1 MLDKILAGTQY
12 AETEIDLLSVDVEGH
27 ELPVLKSL
35 NFEVY
40 KPKVLVVELHAE
52 KIEEILASE
61 LYEFIKSKKYSLFS
75 WVLPSLI
82 FVRDGY
88 FKSGVLCFRKSC
100 QEN

>member
-1 MLDKILAGTQY
+1 MLDKILAGTRY

-40 KPKVLVVELHAE
+40 KPKVLVVELHEE

-88 FKSGVLCFRKSC
+88 FKSGVLCFKKSS